1 MIFLR
6 KNKFKNAETES
17 CDSENKSYI
26 EVAGTAIAIY
36 LSMKIEVH
44 ILAFISVNPARK

>member
-1 MIFLR
+1 MIILR

-26 EVAGTAIAIY
+26 EVEGIKLIRAIEGGYDI
-36 LSMKIEVH
+36 
-44 ILAFISVNPARK
+44 RWD